1 MWLTR
6 YRLWIVGGAVAA
18 FLFRYIPAVA
28 LAPIL
33 EFQGIAQTS
42 QLYLFFATLSLLMSE
57 VAVVSTGCLIALGIF
72 RRYREKGK

>member
-6 YRLWIVGGAVAA
+6 YRLWIVGGTVAG

-33 EFQGIAQTS
+33 ESQGIAQTS
-42 QLYLFFATLSLLMSE
+42 QPYLFLATLSLLISE
-57 VAVVSTGCLIALGIF
+57 VAVVSTGCLIALDVF

>member
-1 MWLTR
+1 MA
-6 YRLWIVGGAVAA
+6 G

-33 EFQGIAQTS
+33 ESQGIAQTS
-42 QLYLFFATLSLLMSE
+42 QPYLFLATLSLLISE
-57 VAVVSTGCLIALGIF
+57 VAVVSTGCLIALDVF